1 MTVDPPESD
10 AIAVGDEGPT
20 VTVDT
25 VGREDFV
32 RYAGASGDFNPLH
45 YDDQYARS
53 AGHDG
58 VFGQG
63 MFLAGI
69 VSRVVMQWFGV
80 EQVSSFDVRFT
91 NKVQPG
97 VTIRASGVVE
107 SIQETDGAHDVEL
120 GLSAETAE
128 GTEVATGTAV
138 VSLPKRTDR

>member
-1 MTVDPPESD
+1 MTFEPPEGN
-10 AIAVGDEGPT
+10 AIEVGDEGPA

-25 VGREDFV
+25 VGREEFV

-45 YDDQYARS
+45 YDDDYARR

-63 MFLAGI
+63 MYLAGV
-69 VSRVVMQWFGV
+69 VSRVVVQWFGV
-80 EQVSSFDVRFT
+80 EPVASFDVRFT
-91 NKVQPG
+91 NEVQPG

-107 SIQETDGAHDVEL
+107 NVRETGGSYDVEL
-120 GLSAETAE
+120 GLSAETTG

-138 VSLPKRTDR
+138 VSLPARTER